1 MEKLDGDLSEYLL
14 QKTNEI
20 TYGNKHEINFK
31 TNSEQYLF
39 FYDYLNKIESN
50 NYETIYNSKST
61 YILTNIIL
69 VIYLII
75 SI

>member
-20 TYGNKHEINFK
+20 TYGYNHEINFK

-39 FYDYLNKIESN
+39 F
-50 NYETIYNSKST
+50 
-61 YILTNIIL
+61 
-69 VIYLII
+69 
-75 SI
+75 